1 MANIG
6 IVGSGNVGA
15 NTAFFL
21 AEKNVADA
29 LVYDVKEGLSTGKTL
44 DMMEAAAVRGY
55 QRKLSGTDS
64 LEDVLA
70 SEIIVIAAGTFRE
83 PGQKR
88 DDLFDANKG
97 LIEELG
103 GKLKGHSG
111 VVIVATEPVDALTTL
126 FVKRSGLPR
135 ERVIGVG
142 GVLDATR
149 LRYLLAGELKVG
161 MADVA
166 ATVIGTHNDHMVP
179 LKDYTTV
186 GGIPVKHL
194 LPDPQI
200 TALFDATRR
209 AGDELLATAQ
219 RTSAYYGPAAA
230 VCDIAEAIVGDTNRV
245 LSVSFV
251 LDGELGVSGVAAS
264 LPAAIGTGG
273 IKRVMLPKVAD
284 GEKKQFADGTAAV
297 AQILE
302 GSTK

>member
-1 MANIG
+1 
-6 IVGSGNVGA
+6 
-15 NTAFFL
+15 
-21 AEKNVADA
+21 
-29 LVYDVKEGLSTGKTL
+29 
-44 DMMEAAAVRGY
+44 MMEAAAVRGY

-64 LEDVLA
+64 LQEVLA
-70 SEIIVIAAGTFRE
+70 SDILVVAAGAFRE

-88 DDLFDANKG
+88 DELFDANKG

-103 GKLKGHSG
+103 GQLKGHSG
-111 VVIVATEPVDALTTL
+111 IVILATEPVDALTTL
-126 FVKRSGLPR
+126 FVQKSGLPR

-149 LRYLLAGELKVG
+149 LRYLLAQELKVG

-166 ATVIGTHNDHMVP
+166 ATVIGTHNDYMVP

-200 TALFDATRR
+200 TALFDATRL

-264 LPAAIGTGG
+264 LPAAIGAGG
-273 IKRVMLPKVAD
+273 ITRVMLPKVAD
-284 GEKKQFADGTAAV
+284 GEKKRFADGAAAV

-302 GSTK
+302 GSAK